1 MTPATPAAASVRARS
16 RPSPPPISWL
26 AYPIATTGTR
36 GRAAAIR
43 PTRAS
48 DRSKVAPAAS
58 APCDARWSVAP
69 SASGSEYGS
78 PTSSRSAPA
87 SIAAQAAENEV
98 SASG

>member
-1 MTPATPAAASVRARS
+1 M
-16 RPSPPPISWL
+16 
-26 AYPIATTGTR
+26 ATTGTP

-43 PTRAS
+43 PTSARE
-48 DRSKVAPAAS
+48 RSKVAPAAI
-58 APCDARWSVAP
+58 APWEARWRVAP

-87 SIAAQAAENEV
+87 SIAAQAAANEV